1 MTQQQFEELKS
12 LIQGNAQGI
21 SRNYEMIGRMY
32 EEHGGRLTR
41 LEVRQ
46 EQFSDDLRA
55 VAEGVT
61 GNGERLDRLEG
72 RFDGLEERFDH
83 LEVRFDGLEGR
94 FDHLEVR
101 FDGLEGRF
109 GHLEVRFD
117 GLEGR
122 FDHLEVRFDGLEGR
136 FGHLEEG
143 FDRFGVK
150 FDQLSSSV
158 EAGFTDHEQ
167 RLRAVED

>member
-122 FDHLEVRFDGLEGR
+122 F
-136 FGHLEEG
+136 GHLEEG

>member
-12 LIQGNAQGI
+12 LIQVNAQGI

-61 GNGERLDRLEG
+61 GNGERLDRLDGRVERLDGRFERLDG
-72 RFDGLEERFDH
+72 RFDQ
-83 LEVRFDGLEGR
+83 
-94 FDHLEVR
+94 
-101 FDGLEGRF
+101 
-109 GHLEVRFD
+109 
-117 GLEGR
+117 
-122 FDHLEVRFDGLEGR
+122 
-136 FGHLEEG
+136 
-143 FDRFGVK
+143 FGVN
-150 FDQLSSSV
+150 FEQLSTSV
-158 EAGFTDHEQ
+158 AASFADHEQ

>member
-12 LIQGNAQGI
+12 LIQVNAHGI
-21 SRNYEMIGRMY
+21 SRNYEMIGRIY

-41 LEVRQ
+41 IEVGQ

-72 RFDGLEERFDH
+72 RVERLD
-83 LEVRFDGLEGR
+83 GR
-94 FDHLEVR
+94 FDQ
-101 FDGLEGRF
+101 
-109 GHLEVRFD
+109 
-117 GLEGR
+117 
-122 FDHLEVRFDGLEGR
+122 
-136 FGHLEEG
+136 
-143 FDRFGVK
+143 FGVN
-150 FDQLSSSV
+150 FEQLSTSV
-158 EAGFTDHEQ
+158 AASFADHEQ

>member
-12 LIQGNAQGI
+12 LIQVNAHGI
-21 SRNYEMIGRMY
+21 SRNYEMIGRIY

-41 LEVRQ
+41 IEVGQ

-72 RFDGLEERFDH
+72 RVERLDGR
-83 LEVRFDGLEGR
+83 
-94 FDHLEVR
+94 
-101 FDGLEGRF
+101 
-109 GHLEVRFD
+109 
-117 GLEGR
+117 
-122 FDHLEVRFDGLEGR
+122 
-136 FGHLEEG
+136 
-143 FDRFGVK
+143 FDRFGVN
-150 FDQLSSSV
+150 FEQLSTSV
-158 EAGFTDHEQ
+158 AASFADHEQ